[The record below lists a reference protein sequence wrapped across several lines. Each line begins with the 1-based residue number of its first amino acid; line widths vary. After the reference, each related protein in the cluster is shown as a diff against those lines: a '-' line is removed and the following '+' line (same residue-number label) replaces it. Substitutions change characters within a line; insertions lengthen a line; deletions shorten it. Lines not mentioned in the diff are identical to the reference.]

1 MSKLLRLTL
10 LAVAGYAVWRIARDQ
25 TERSGGV
32 GPAIEQARERVAAAV
47 AEGQRV
53 AAATRAELEAQAGR
67 ALRDEDDDAAGDDA
81 DADAIPPAPWPPAPM
96 GSASPV

>member
-1 MSKLLRLTL
+1 MSKLLRLSL
-10 LAVAGYAVWRIARDQ
+10 IALAGYAVWRVARTQ
-25 TERSGGV
+25 AERSGGV
-32 GPAIEQARERVAAAV
+32 GPALEQARERVAAAV

-67 ALRDEDDDAAGDDA
+67 ALRDEDDALGDDL

-96 GSASPV
+96 GSAPPV